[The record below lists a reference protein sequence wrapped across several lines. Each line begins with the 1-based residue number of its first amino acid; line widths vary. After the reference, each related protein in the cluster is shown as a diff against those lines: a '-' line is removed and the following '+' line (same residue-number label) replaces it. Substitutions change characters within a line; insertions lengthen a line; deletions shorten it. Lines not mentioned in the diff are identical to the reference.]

1 VKPARECRKII
12 DVTSLAEDDPDM
24 PLEIVDGAA
33 NGLPRRLALKAA
45 GVTGL
50 AAVLAGCATYGGA
63 PKDESETETETE
75 GDEESPGPTGGAT
88 GGAAGAALASTG
100 EIPVGGGKVFDAKNV
115 VVTQPV
121 SGEFVAFSAVCTHQ
135 GCSVA
140 TVLDGTINCP
150 CHGSRF
156 SIKDGS
162 VAGGPAPQPLS
173 KVQITVDG
181 TSIKLA

>member
-1 VKPARECRKII
+1 MI
-12 DVTSLAEDDPDM
+12 SDM
-24 PLEIVDGAA
+24 PLEIADDAS
-33 NGLPRRLALKAA
+33 NGLPRRFVMKAA

-50 AAVLAGCATYGGA
+50 VAVLAGCETYGAAPAAEEDGGA
-63 PKDESETETETE
+63 DDSSGTSADPTE
-75 GDEESPGPTGGAT
+75 GAG
-88 GGAAGAALASTG
+88 GAALASTD
-100 EIPVGGGKVFDAKNV
+100 EIPVGGGKVFDGKNV
-115 VVTQPV
+115 VVTQPA

-150 CHGSRF
+150 CHGSKF
-156 SIKDGS
+156 NIKDGS

>member
-1 VKPARECRKII
+1 MKQESRKII
-12 DVTSLAEDDPDM
+12 DVTSFAEDDPDM
-24 PLEIVDGAA
+24 PLEIADGAA
-33 NGLPRRLALKAA
+33 NGLPRRVALKAG
-45 GVTGL
+45 GVTCL

-63 PKDESETETETE
+63 APVDEGER
-75 GDEESPGPTGGAT
+75 GDDSSGKSGGAT
-88 GGAAGAALASTG
+88 RGAAGAALASTA
-100 EIPVGGGKVFDAKNV
+100 EIPVGGGKVFDGKNV

-140 TVLDGTINCP
+140 TVLGGTINCP
-150 CHGSRF
+150 CHGSKF

-173 KVQITVDG
+173 KVQITVEG

>member
-1 VKPARECRKII
+1 MA
-12 DVTSLAEDDPDM
+12 
-24 PLEIVDGAA
+24 LEIADGAA
-33 NGLPRRLALKAA
+33 NGLPRRVALKAA
-45 GVTGL
+45 GVSGL

-63 PKDESETETETE
+63 PKDESETETE
-75 GDEESPGPTGGAT
+75 GDEDSGKSGGAT
-88 GGAAGAALASTG
+88 GGAAGSVLASTG
-100 EIPVGGGKVFDAKNV
+100 EIPVGGGKVFDGKNV

-150 CHGSRF
+150 CHGSKF

>member
-1 VKPARECRKII
+1 
-12 DVTSLAEDDPDM
+12 M
-24 PLEIVDGAA
+24 PPEIADGAA
-33 NGLPRRLALKAA
+33 NGLPRRVVVKVAA
-45 GVTGL
+45 ITGL
-50 AAVLAGCATYGGA
+50 AAVLAGCETYGA
-63 PKDESETETETE
+63 ASADEADERDESS
-75 GDEESPGPTGGAT
+75 GKSDDAT
-88 GGAAGAALASTG
+88 GGAGGGALASTD
-100 EIPVGGGKVFDAKNV
+100 EIPVGGGKVFDGKNV

-121 SGEFVAFSAVCTHQ
+121 GGEFVAFSAGCTHQ

-150 CHGSRF
+150 CHGSKF

-162 VAGGPAPQPLS
+162 VAGGPAPKPLS

>member
-1 VKPARECRKII
+1 
-12 DVTSLAEDDPDM
+12 M
-24 PLEIVDGAA
+24 PLEIADGAP
-33 NGLPRRLALKAA
+33 NGLPRRVALKAA

-63 PKDESETETETE
+63 AADESETETE
-75 GDEESPGPTGGAT
+75 GDDDSSGKSGGAT
-88 GGAAGAALASTG
+88 GGAAGAALGSTG
-100 EIPVGGGKVFDAKNV
+100 EIPVGGGKVFDGKNV

-150 CHGSRF
+150 CHGSTF

-162 VAGGPAPQPLS
+162 VAGGPAPRPLS
-173 KVQITVDG
+173 KVQITVTG

>member
-12 DVTSLAEDDPDM
+12 DVTSFAEDDPGM
-24 PLEIVDGAA
+24 PLDIADGAA
-33 NGLPRRLALKAA
+33 DGLPRRVALKAA

-63 PKDESETETETE
+63 APVDEGE
-75 GDEESPGPTGGAT
+75 GDDDSSGKSGGAT
-88 GGAAGAALASTG
+88 GGTAGGALASTG
-100 EIPVGGGKVFDAKNV
+100 EIPVGGGKVFDGKNV

-150 CHGSRF
+150 CHGSKF

-162 VAGGPAPQPLS
+162 VAGGPAPRPLS
-173 KVQITVDG
+173 KVQITVEG

>member
-1 VKPARECRKII
+1 
-12 DVTSLAEDDPDM
+12 M
-24 PLEIVDGAA
+24 PPEIADGAA
-33 NGLPRRLALKAA
+33 NGLPRRTAMQAA
-45 GVTGL
+45 GVTAL
-50 AAVLAGCATYGGA
+50 AAVLAGCATYGRA
-63 PKDESETETETE
+63 SVDESESE
-75 GDEESPGPTGGAT
+75 GDDDSSSKSGGAT
-88 GGAAGAALASTG
+88 AGAAGAVLASTG
-100 EIPVGGGKVFDAKNV
+100 EIPVGGGKVFDGKNV

-140 TVLDGTINCP
+140 TVLGGTINCP
-150 CHGSRF
+150 CHGSKF

-181 TSIKLA
+181 TSIKLG

>member
-1 VKPARECRKII
+1 
-12 DVTSLAEDDPDM
+12 M
-24 PLEIVDGAA
+24 PMVIADGAA
-33 NGLPRRLALKAA
+33 DGLPRRVALKAA
-45 GVTGL
+45 AATGL

-63 PKDESETETETE
+63 ASVDEGE
-75 GDEESPGPTGGAT
+75 GDDDSTGQSDGVTGGTA
-88 GGAAGAALASTG
+88 GGALASTG
-100 EIPVGGGKVFDAKNV
+100 EIPVGGGKVLDGKNV

-121 SGEFVAFSAVCTHQ
+121 SGQFVAFSAVCTHQ

-150 CHGSRF
+150 CHGSKF
-156 SIKDGS
+156 NIKDGS
-162 VAGGPAPQPLS
+162 VAGGPAPRPLP